1 MFLSSTLIQLQPEL
15 NTLSL
20 GGSRLLWNSKESQ
33 SCWRRSLSFFNSCE
47 YVSVQ
52 LNRHSYF
59 LVPFCSVVHCGIFLL
74 SCICC
79 GCGPGPRPPGHFLS
93 VFFLQFTWSS
103 LTISGNWPPR
113 LSGCKDSTPNWTPPP
128 PRPLCWVSEEVLLPQ
143 CLWAWRWRQKKLRL
157 CCRHLA
163 PPPSW
168 PPQDWVCSAWW
179 PTTFSKRQSSRTTCG
194 CVRCWT
200 TPPTDWWVCGRGRLL
215 LDWGKRATC
224 MKFFWPVSWPPS

>member
-59 LVPFCSVVHCGIFLL
+59 LVRFCSVVHCGIFLL

-79 GCGPGPRPPGHFLS
+79 GCGPGPRPQVTSCLCFS
-93 VFFLQFTWSS
+93 SS
-103 LTISGNWPPR
+103 LPEALWPSVVTD
-113 LSGCKDSTPNWTPPP
+113 LHGCQDARILLQTG
-128 PRPLCWVSEEVLLPQ
+128 LLP
-143 CLWAWRWRQKKLRL
+143 LLVPFAGSRRR
-157 CCRHLA
+157 CCC
-163 PPPSW
+163 PSASE
-168 PPQDWVCSAWW
+168 PGGGDRKSSGSAA
-179 PTTFSKRQSSRTTCG
+179 
-194 CVRCWT
+194 
-200 TPPTDWWVCGRGRLL
+200 DI
-215 LDWGKRATC
+215 
-224 MKFFWPVSWPPS
+224 